1 MNNGKTF
8 FDYDVGKAFA
18 GFNFP
23 GFDVDGLIA
32 AQRKNFEAFT
42 QANQLAVEGV
52 QALAKRQVEIATA
65 AIEEAQAALKDL
77 TAPGGAEE
85 KLAKNTE
92 LAKAS
97 YEKALAATRELVR
110 PHRQDQRRR
119 VRRAQQALHRELRRD
134 QEFRRE
140 EVVPHFLRA
149 RVGSP
154 LKESRS
160 RSHQA

>member
-8 FDYDVGKAFA
+8 FDYDVGKTFA

-23 GFDVDGLIA
+23 GFDVDSLIA

-52 QALAKRQVEIATA
+52 QALVKRQVEIVTA
-65 AIEEAQAALKDL
+65 AIEEASTALKEL
-77 TAPGGAEE
+77 TVPGGAEE

-97 YEKALAATRELVR
+97 YEKALAASRELATLVTKTG
-110 PHRQDQRRR
+110 DEAFGVLNRR
-119 VRRAQQALHRELRRD
+119 
-134 QEFRRE
+134 FT
-140 EVVPHFLRA
+140 
-149 RVGSP
+149 
-154 LKESRS
+154 ESFDEIKNF
-160 RSHQA
+160 AAKK

>member
-8 FDYDVGKAFA
+8 FDYDVGKTFA

-23 GFDVDGLIA
+23 GFDVDSLIA

-52 QALAKRQVEIATA
+52 QALVKRQVEIVTA
-65 AIEEAQAALKDL
+65 AIEEASTALKDL
-77 TAPGGAEE
+77 TVPGGAEE

-97 YEKALAATRELVR
+97 YEKALAASRELATLVTKTG
-110 PHRQDQRRR
+110 DEAFGVLNRR
-119 VRRAQQALHRELRRD
+119 
-134 QEFRRE
+134 FT
-140 EVVPHFLRA
+140 
-149 RVGSP
+149 
-154 LKESRS
+154 ESFDEIKNF
-160 RSHQA
+160 AAKK

>member
-32 AQRKNFEAFT
+32 AQRKNFEAFNH
-42 QANQLAVEGV
+42 ANQVAVEGV
-52 QALAKRQVEIATA
+52 QALVKRQVEIVTA
-65 AIEEAQAALKDL
+65 AIEEASGALKDL

-97 YEKALAATRELVR
+97 YEKALAASRELATLVTKTG
-110 PHRQDQRRR
+110 DEAFGVLNRR
-119 VRRAQQALHRELRRD
+119 
-134 QEFRRE
+134 FT
-140 EVVPHFLRA
+140 
-149 RVGSP
+149 
-154 LKESRS
+154 ESFDEIKNF
-160 RSHQA
+160 AAKK

>member
-23 GFDVDGLIA
+23 GFDVDSLIA

-52 QALAKRQVEIATA
+52 QALVKRQVEIVTA
-65 AIEEAQAALKDL
+65 AIEEASTALKEL
-77 TAPGGAEE
+77 TVPGGAEE

-97 YEKALAATRELVR
+97 YEKALAASRELATLVTKTG
-110 PHRQDQRRR
+110 DEAFGVLNRR
-119 VRRAQQALHRELRRD
+119 
-134 QEFRRE
+134 FT
-140 EVVPHFLRA
+140 
-149 RVGSP
+149 
-154 LKESRS
+154 ESFDEIKNF
-160 RSHQA
+160 AAKK

>member
-23 GFDVDGLIA
+23 GFDVDSLIA

-52 QALAKRQVEIATA
+52 QALVKRQVEIVTA
-65 AIEEAQAALKDL
+65 AIEEASTALKDL
-77 TAPGGAEE
+77 TVPGGAEE

-97 YEKALAATRELVR
+97 YEKALAASRELATLVTKTG
-110 PHRQDQRRR
+110 DEAFGVLNRR
-119 VRRAQQALHRELRRD
+119 
-134 QEFRRE
+134 FT
-140 EVVPHFLRA
+140 
-149 RVGSP
+149 
-154 LKESRS
+154 ESFDEIKNF
-160 RSHQA
+160 AAKK